1 MRSGYGSC
9 TSSSTICSEGLF
21 RHVCKLKSEVRDGDI
36 CFTKLTFELRGR
48 CIQSVVVG
56 SQETEFNLHCRN
68 LVLGTRDGF
77 LNQGIIAVLLALR
90 VRFCR
95 MPFDSGSCFGMV
107 STIRV
112 KASSS
117 VPRSG
122 CQAQMRFV
130 RATQRA
136 LSFVFLVANCY

>member
-1 MRSGYGSC
+1 MRSWYGSC
-9 TSSSTICSEGLF
+9 TPSSTICSEGLV
-21 RHVCKLKSEVRDGDI
+21 RRVCKLKSEVRDGDI

-77 LNQGIIAVLLALR
+77 LNQGIVAVLLALR

-95 MPFDSGSCFGMV
+95 MPFDSGSCFGIV

-136 LSFVFLVANCY
+136 LMFVFLAN